1 MVSQRVRHDW
11 VTCTFTFQSS
21 ECGHRE
27 EKNGKAPWVT
37 PALEIGVPTPR
48 RQVVDPWFT
57 ETVTPLLNDSK
68 KQAWQAITDSQW
80 KDELDLYNYPK
91 YAEIQDNQGNSKKK
105 KLTNSKYDI
114 CMFCAF
120 QTLFWEGIHRLQQ
133 KWKVCSPVDIINSDK
148 EIHTHKKL
156 NSKGGVWREKA
167 CHTDIAF
174 LINLSFKW
182 YIRTNNKNN

>member
-1 MVSQRVRHDW
+1 M
-11 VTCTFTFQSS
+11 
-21 ECGHRE
+21 
-27 EKNGKAPWVT
+27 
-37 PALEIGVPTPR
+37 EIGVPTPR
-48 RQVVDPWFT
+48 RQVVDTWLT

-80 KDELDLYNYPK
+80 KDELDFYNYPK
-91 YAEIQDNQGNSKKK
+91 YAEIQDNEGNSKKK

-114 CMFCAF
+114 CMLCAF

-133 KWKVCSPVDIINSDK
+133 KRKVCSPVDIINLDK